1 MPSTTQNFNILERRA
16 ESLLAAGRVRD
27 AMAVYLFMADGDL
40 SLDAGSLAFR
50 IGACCERLADFHAA
64 KWWYGR
70 AVEENPEVSS
80 YVEARRRLDPVTID
94 RLLIDW

>member
-1 MPSTTQNFNILERRA
+1 MMPSTTQNFNILKRRA

-50 IGACCERLADFHAA
+50 IGAC
-64 KWWYGR
+64 
-70 AVEENPEVSS
+70 
-80 YVEARRRLDPVTID
+80 
-94 RLLIDW
+94 